1 MESKRAFSLYVHV
14 PFCRSKCPYC
24 AFYSFRPRSGEMER
38 WTACVVKELAALK
51 REHLEDAVLST
62 IYFGGGTPSYLPLEL
77 WRTLCRA
84 LDALSKTADC
94 EFTVEANPENLDDE
108 KLSIM
113 RECGVNRLSI
123 GVESTHLK
131 FLKLMGRPHTFEEAK
146 EKVELAKKHGFTN
159 ISCDLIYGLP
169 TETLEDVKQD
179 VVGLLSL
186 GVPHLSTYCLSVN
199 PGTVWHNK
207 GYKEMDDGEAA
218 DQYDLILNEFRK
230 AGYKRYEVSNF
241 AKPGYESR
249 HNLVYWRD
257 EEYYA
262 AGLGASGYLNG
273 ERFTFTKN
281 LLSYLKGS
289 FEGERETLSSKDKK
303 EEFFLTHLRLE
314 EGFLDEDYMKRFG
327 VSFFDEYKKQFESL
341 KSDGLLVLEG
351 DGVHCTDKGF
361 LLLDRVLI
369 SLF

>member
-1 MESKRAFSLYVHV
+1 MAESLYVHI
-14 PFCRSKCPYC
+14 PFCAHICGYC
-24 AFYSFRPRSGEMER
+24 DFTKVLYQEEWAFSYIER
-38 WTACVVKELAALK
+38 LKEQLDSLNIDKPLK
-51 REHLEDAVLST
+51 TV
-62 IYFGGGTPSYLPLEL
+62 YVGGGTPTALPSSLLKEI
-77 WRTLCRA
+77 
-84 LDALSKTADC
+84 LSKLSTYLNKNDY

-113 RECGVNRLSI
+113 RECEVNRLSI
-123 GVESTHLK
+123 GIESTHLK

-146 EKVELAKKHGFTN
+146 AKVELAKKHGFNN

-186 GVPHLSTYCLSVN
+186 DVPHLSTYCLSVN

-218 DQYDLILNEFRK
+218 DQYELILKEFRK

-262 AGLGASGYLNG
+262 AGLGASGYLDG
-273 ERFTFTKN
+273 ERYTFTKN

-289 FEGERETLSSKDKK
+289 FEGERETLSSKDNK

-314 EGFLDEDYMKRFG
+314 EGFLDADYTKRFG
-327 VSFFDEYKKQFESL
+327 VSFFEEFKKQYESL
-341 KSDGLLVLEG
+341 KSDGLLTSEQG
-351 DGVHCTDKGF
+351 RIYCTDKGM

>member
-1 MESKRAFSLYVHV
+1 MAESLYVHI
-14 PFCRSKCPYC
+14 PFCAHICGYC
-24 AFYSFRPRSGEMER
+24 DFTKVIYQEEWAFSYIER
-38 WTACVVKELAALK
+38 LKEQLDSLNIDKPLK
-51 REHLEDAVLST
+51 TV
-62 IYFGGGTPSYLPLEL
+62 YVGGGTPTALPSSLLKEI
-77 WRTLCRA
+77 
-84 LDALSKTADC
+84 LSKLSTYLNKNDY

-123 GVESTHLK
+123 GVESTHLI

-146 EKVELAKKHGFTN
+146 VKVELAKMHGFTN

-186 GVPHLSTYCLSVN
+186 NVPHLSTYCLSVN

-207 GYKEMDDGEAA
+207 GYKEMDDGDAA
-218 DQYDLILNEFRK
+218 DQYDLILSEFRK

-241 AKPGYESR
+241 SKPGYESR

-289 FEGERETLSSKDKK
+289 FEGAREKLSGKDKK
-303 EEFFLTHLRLE
+303 AEFFLTHLRLE
-314 EGFLDEDYMKRFG
+314 EGFEDEDYIKRFG
-327 VSFFDEYKKQFESL
+327 VSFFEEFEKQYESL
-341 KSDGLLVLEG
+341 KSDGLLTSEKG
-351 DGVHCTDKGF
+351 RIHCTDKGM

>member
-1 MESKRAFSLYVHV
+1 MAESLYVHI
-14 PFCRSKCPYC
+14 PFCAHICGYC
-24 AFYSFRPRSGEMER
+24 DFTKVLYQEEWAFSYVSRLKEQLDSLQIERP
-38 WTACVVKELAALK
+38 LK
-51 REHLEDAVLST
+51 TV
-62 IYFGGGTPSYLPLEL
+62 YVGGGTPTALSSSLLREILSKLSSYLNKN
-77 WRTLCRA
+77 
-84 LDALSKTADC
+84 DY

-169 TETLEDVKQD
+169 TETLKDIKQD
-179 VVGLLSL
+179 VAGLLSL
-186 GVPHLSTYCLSVN
+186 DVPHLSTYCLSVN

-207 GYKEMDDGEAA
+207 GYKEMDDGDAA

-262 AGLGASGYLNG
+262 AGLGASGYLND

-314 EGFLDEDYMKRFG
+314 EGFSDADYMKRFG
-327 VSFFDEYKKQFESL
+327 VSFFEEYKEQFKSL
-341 KSDGLLVLEG
+341 KFDGLLLSEANR
-351 DGVHCTDKGF
+351 VHCTDKGM